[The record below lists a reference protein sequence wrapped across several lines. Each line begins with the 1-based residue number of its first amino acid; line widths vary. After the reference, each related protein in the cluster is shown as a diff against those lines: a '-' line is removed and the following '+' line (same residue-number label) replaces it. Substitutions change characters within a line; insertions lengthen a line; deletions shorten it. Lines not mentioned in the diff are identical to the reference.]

1 MYAAR
6 VRRRPHY
13 RMSMDFRLSDKVTGD
28 PTRHVVI
35 RPTPFITTAS
45 LVSDGTASRSSNL
58 LILLCK
64 PGSRRCII
72 WIEASMSSSSQLLIV
87 LTIIRS

>member
-35 RPTPFITTAS
+35 PPTPFITNCFTCQRWDGVPVVEPFFSANPGHAVVLYGLKQAS
-45 LVSDGTASRSSNL
+45 VHHLNS
-58 LILLCK
+58 
-64 PGSRRCII
+64 
-72 WIEASMSSSSQLLIV
+72 
-87 LTIIRS
+87 